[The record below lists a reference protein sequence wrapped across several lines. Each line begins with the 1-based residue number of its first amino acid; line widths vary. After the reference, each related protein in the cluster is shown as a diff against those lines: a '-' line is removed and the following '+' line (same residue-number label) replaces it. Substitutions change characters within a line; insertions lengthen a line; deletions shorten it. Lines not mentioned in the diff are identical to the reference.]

1 LVLDADSLI
10 NLNQAGNLAALASLN
25 RPLGNGYPIS
35 HSNLGLSATEI
46 NPFWALVADPQNS
59 AFLNPTNTAATPST
73 TLQQYRGFFNITTP
87 SNYVPDR
94 IEIANTDML
103 FLMWGRPSYSVTS
116 PAPPTE
122 VFTLNNLV
130 TGLWGETS
138 ALLAGVN
145 AFHAG
150 NPNAPQ
156 MFP

>member
-1 LVLDADSLI
+1 
-10 NLNQAGNLAALASLN
+10 
-25 RPLGNGYPIS
+25 
-35 HSNLGLSATEI
+35 
-46 NPFWALVADPQNS
+46 
-59 AFLNPTNTAATPST
+59 FLNPTNTAATPST

-156 MFP
+156 MFPRPGQSANDDDNDRYAGIYETDLIFGNSVLIPPFSHPLDYYGSGNYVVSSTTIGL